1 MSPTVKTTLTKTL
14 ILVFFALT
22 AFFVLPG
29 GVSAEEKAVGAFTVT
44 GGQQNT
50 DYTYADNTLTVNTG
64 AVLTIKNTDST
75 TSTEDKIVVAEN
87 VTANITLDGVKIDV
101 SSDENSCA
109 FAVKSVAKLNLT
121 LAAGSTNSLTSG
133 GICAGLNVPDG
144 ASLTIDSDSA
154 DPGSLTAQCTV
165 THSSPRGAG
174 IGGGEGE
181 NCGKITI
188 NGGSVTAFSCDGSDE
203 KNAFGAG
210 IGGGFDGAGGE
221 VTITGGTVLAHSRN
235 SSDSNGTAFGA
246 GIGGGYNGTNGTVTI
261 TGGTIEAYS
270 NKGTGSAKGAG
281 IGGGDGKAGG
291 EVTIIGGT
299 VSAYSNKGEGI
310 AAGAGIGGGS
320 GGAGATVTIAGG
332 MVWAYSNGDI
342 GAAQGAGI
350 GGGFNGAGGE
360 VTITGG
366 TVSAYSRNSSNS
378 NGTANGAGIGGGAY
392 GAGETVTIAGGSVQA
407 VGGAGA
413 EDIGKGNGGTDSGT
427 LTNGDVN
434 STVSLVTLTVNDGDN
449 NPMAAKA
456 INTLTAGSYTGD
468 ATADATAEK
477 YGIKDMATDA
487 EGKLYLYLPAGD
499 PTEGG
504 LAYATLKDDATNT
517 LYAGSVTGTD
527 GNRSAIL
534 APIDGNIDMSA
545 IGGNL
550 YIWNDG
556 YGIGSSS
563 NLVTKIPYNGNY
575 TLSGTTNNNTVT
587 VMPGYDGGTDGQD
600 GYKTITLNNLNI
612 DVSSNDDGCAFAL
625 SGQSGNTSGASVN
638 LMLAAGS
645 ANSLKS
651 GFNCAGLA
659 VPDGTSLTIDGSG
672 EMTTSSMDK
681 KEGEGTVYSRGAGI
695 GGDYVNANNGDA
707 SSSSGAIT
715 INGGSVIAIGSEGA
729 GIGGGYAV
737 NGGDATSSSGA
748 VIITGGSVTATSS
761 LGAGVG
767 GGCVE
772 STGGNASSSGGAVT
786 ITGGSI
792 TATSSLGAGI
802 GGGYVV
808 TNKGNATSSG
818 GAVTITG
825 GSIDAT
831 GGTGAQKIGYGGVLQ
846 GSESNNQNPGT
857 LTNGNSAD
865 VSLVTLTINGAD
877 SQPMATQAIDT
888 LTAGSYKGAETPDA
902 TQNIYGIHDVTTD
915 AGGKLYLYLPAEAT
929 SQAVSTGAT
938 LRGDTTPTLY
948 AGSVTGT
955 DGNRS
960 ATLAPFDGAINMS
973 ATNGNAYIWND
984 GFMYGTSADENAKI
998 LYSGNYTLSGGT
1010 AETAIKNTVTVM
1022 PGYNGETDGQDG
1034 YKTITLDGLN
1044 IDVSDNINSCAFTL
1058 NKKSGDISDASVNL
1072 MLAADS
1078 VNSLKSGLN
1087 CAGLNVPDGA
1097 SLTVDSDNTNPGSL
1111 TAQSTDRRFV
1121 FSYGAGIGGGYNGN
1135 GGEVTING
1143 GMVTACSNEGT
1154 KTAYGAGIGGGHG
1167 GAGGK
1172 VIINGG
1178 TVTAYSSSGA
1188 TTAYGAGIGGGD
1200 KGGAGGSITIN
1211 GGTVT
1216 AYSGKDT
1223 MKAYGA
1229 GIGGG
1234 YDGNGGEVTINGGR
1248 VTACSGKNATD
1259 AYGAGI
1265 GSGYRKGGETTVAIN
1280 GGTVM
1285 ACSGKNTTDAYG
1297 AGIGGGGEGAGE
1309 TVIITGGSVK
1319 AIGGD
1324 GGENIGHG
1332 RWNSDSGTLK
1342 NGTGDDAKD
1351 IYLTTIQTAGISQA
1365 TDVYPAG
1372 TPASYG
1378 LQDVQTDSAGKLYFY
1393 LPAND
1398 TSTPETYT
1406 TVSLKKGS
1414 ENGALATGDLWVAA
1428 NHGNT
1433 LQIGDEDTGA
1443 DFDASALT
1451 YNKNA
1456 QEPALKRGKT
1466 TLAPSAIYYKD
1477 ASDNWSDKNTNV
1489 NATGYSVIAQ
1499 TPADINSVYGQKI
1512 VKTDYNI
1519 NPVAPEVTWP
1529 TASLTYGQTLSQ
1541 ASLTGGSAKG
1551 VGGADLLPGEFVW
1564 ENPDT
1569 NPAVADSGTTSY
1581 TLNFNPT
1588 DNPNYSSAQKAD
1600 MTVSVNKANGTASVT
1615 MASWEY
1621 GQTPSDPVPVS
1632 ATNGTENVSYQYKES
1647 TADDA
1652 TYTSTKPT
1660 MPGHYTVRATF
1671 GATTNYNTVTAT
1683 ADFTIREGSY
1693 TGLTFEDKTI
1703 PYDGKPH
1710 SLTVAGTLP
1719 QGTTV
1724 TYAPQSVTDAGS
1736 HTITA
1741 TISGEGYTTETLEA
1755 TLTIEAATPAVTI
1768 TPAAGQEIL
1777 IGEPVTLNVAVAGI
1791 SGETVTG
1798 NVTLN
1803 GETQALENG
1812 HAAFSYT
1819 PADHQA
1825 KTLTADYTP
1834 ESKSNYTAASTSIT
1848 LTAGKKTREPITLS
1862 DQTKTYG
1869 DPAYT
1874 LTPTGGSLQ
1883 DGEAYSYTSD
1893 NTSVA
1898 EVDINGQVTINGAGA
1913 AHLTVSLPES
1923 SAYQSAQTVMTLT
1936 VEKAAITSVTFE
1948 DASFK
1953 ADGQPHSIEL
1963 TGELPQGAT
1972 VAYENNTQTTPGI
1985 YKAKAMIDGGQNYQS
2000 LTLEATL
2007 TITEKLVNPYVPEK
2021 PETPDEVSD
2030 SIDKLPTPEDYDA
2043 MTPEEQEE
2051 VKDAVDTVVDSIT
2064 DLPEEEQAQ
2073 IPAED
2078 IEKISD
2084 LYDKIYKITIH
2095 KDTSAAQGLPT
2106 HVDEADIQVYGA
2118 GMAAQA
2124 LGGDV
2129 KITLTQ
2135 DLPPDHATLAFTL
2148 ELYVKRESDTDY
2160 QKVDLK
2166 TPIVIQFALPE
2177 SVKADGLSIEHL
2189 NPDGSVKETLTPEIK
2204 ERTLTFLTTS
2214 FSNFLFVEQKDPTPP
2229 TPTPTPVDPTP
2240 TTTVKPEGNGGETR
2254 AESVLKKETS
2264 LKNPATGQAVTV
2276 GQLGGTA
2283 AVLAALAVLTALA
2296 IGRKSKK
2303 H

>member
-1 MSPTVKTTLTKTL
+1 MNPTLKTTLAKTL
-14 ILVFFALT
+14 IILSLALAAFFAY
-22 AFFVLPG
+22 PSR
-29 GVSAEEKAVGAFTVT
+29 GVVASGATGDFTVT
-44 GGQQNT
+44 GTGS
-50 DYTYADNTLTVNTG
+50 YTYDESAKTLTVNSG
-64 AVLTIKNTDST
+64 ANVTIKNMVSGTPT
-75 TSTEDKIVVAEN
+75 ADKIVVAGD
-87 VTANITLDGVKIDV
+87 ASITLDGVNIDLKRKDCGAMEIQNGANVTLELKSGSVNTLKNENGNYLIYGVGLRVPKGAAVTINGSEDATLNAEGSGLGAGIGGADGETAGSITINGGSINAV
-101 SSDENSCA
+101 SSGDSY
-109 FAVKSVAKLNLT
+109 
-121 LAAGSTNSLTSG
+121 AAGIGGGRDGSNETITING
-133 GICAGLNVPDG
+133 GIVNARSGVNG
-144 ASLTIDSDSA
+144 ESL
-154 DPGSLTAQCTV
+154 
-165 THSSPRGAG
+165 GAG
-174 IGGGEGE
+174 IGGGENG
-181 NCGKITI
+181 
-188 NGGSVTAFSCDGSDE
+188 NGGSITITGGTVTACCSGTWKSL
-203 KNAFGAG
+203 GAG
-210 IGGGFDGAGGE
+210 IGGGGA
-221 VTITGGTVLAHSRN
+221 
-235 SSDSNGTAFGA
+235 D
-246 GIGGGYNGTNGTVTI
+246 NGTNGGKI
-261 TGGTIEAYS
+261 IISGGTVNAYCQS
-270 NKGTGSAKGAG
+270 DSEGISKGAG
-281 IGGGDGKAGG
+281 IGGGGGDELGGNSGEIIITGGSVNARAIAGNDPNEKG
-291 EVTIIGGT
+291 ADIGAGYNNNSSANLTNGSAKVSLTTLT
-299 VSAYSNKGEGI
+299 VNKTSGEGI
-310 AAGAGIGGGS
+310 ADASIDSLKIGG
-320 GGAGATVTIAGG
+320 
-332 MVWAYSNGDI
+332 
-342 GAAQGAGI
+342 
-350 GGGFNGAGGE
+350 
-360 VTITGG
+360 
-366 TVSAYSRNSSNS
+366 
-378 NGTANGAGIGGGAY
+378 
-392 GAGETVTIAGGSVQA
+392 
-407 VGGAGA
+407 
-413 EDIGKGNGGTDSGT
+413 
-427 LTNGDVN
+427 
-434 STVSLVTLTVNDGDN
+434 
-449 NPMAAKA
+449 
-456 INTLTAGSYTGD
+456 YTGVQTTPND
-468 ATADATAEK
+468 AASE

-487 EGKLYLYLPAGD
+487 DGKLYLYLPDDDPSAGSSANVAL
-499 PTEGG
+499 PNGKTKTLYGG
-504 LAYATLKDDATNT
+504 EVTGSESSREATLEAFSI
-517 LYAGSVTGTD
+517 AV
-527 GNRSAIL
+527 
-534 APIDGNIDMSA
+534 DMST

-550 YIWNDG
+550 
-556 YGIGSSS
+556 
-563 NLVTKIPYNGNY
+563 
-575 TLSGTTNNNTVT
+575 
-587 VMPGYDGGTDGQD
+587 
-600 GYKTITLNNLNI
+600 
-612 DVSSNDDGCAFAL
+612 
-625 SGQSGNTSGASVN
+625 
-638 LMLAAGS
+638 
-645 ANSLKS
+645 
-651 GFNCAGLA
+651 
-659 VPDGTSLTIDGSG
+659 
-672 EMTTSSMDK
+672 
-681 KEGEGTVYSRGAGI
+681 
-695 GGDYVNANNGDA
+695 
-707 SSSSGAIT
+707 
-715 INGGSVIAIGSEGA
+715 
-729 GIGGGYAV
+729 
-737 NGGDATSSSGA
+737 
-748 VIITGGSVTATSS
+748 
-761 LGAGVG
+761 
-767 GGCVE
+767 
-772 STGGNASSSGGAVT
+772 
-786 ITGGSI
+786 
-792 TATSSLGAGI
+792 
-802 GGGYVV
+802 
-808 TNKGNATSSG
+808 
-818 GAVTITG
+818 
-825 GSIDAT
+825 
-831 GGTGAQKIGYGGVLQ
+831 
-846 GSESNNQNPGT
+846 
-857 LTNGNSAD
+857 
-865 VSLVTLTINGAD
+865 
-877 SQPMATQAIDT
+877 
-888 LTAGSYKGAETPDA
+888 
-902 TQNIYGIHDVTTD
+902 
-915 AGGKLYLYLPAEAT
+915 
-929 SQAVSTGAT
+929 
-938 LRGDTTPTLY
+938 
-948 AGSVTGT
+948 
-955 DGNRS
+955 
-960 ATLAPFDGAINMS
+960 
-973 ATNGNAYIWND
+973 YIWND
-984 GFMYGTSADENAKI
+984 GFMYGTSADEAAKI
-998 LYSGNYTLSGGT
+998 PYNGNYTLSGGT

-1022 PGYNGETDGQDG
+1022 PGYNGGTVGQSG
-1034 YKTITLDGLN
+1034 KTITLDGLN

-1342 NGTGDDAKD
+1342 NGTGDNAKD
-1351 IYLTTIQTAGISQA
+1351 IYLTTIQTAGISQPA
-1365 TDVYPAG
+1365 AVYEADTPS
-1372 TPASYG
+1372 PASYG
-1378 LQDVQTDSAGKLYFY
+1378 LKDVQTDSAGKLYFY

-1398 TSTPETYT
+1398 TSAPEAYT

-1414 ENGALATGDLWVAA
+1414 ENGALAIGDLWVAA
-1428 NHGNT
+1428 DHNNT
-1433 LQIGDEDTGA
+1433 LQIGNEDTGA
-1443 DFDASALT
+1443 AFDPSPLT
-1451 YNKNA
+1451 YNKTA
-1456 QEPALKRGKT
+1456 QTPALKREET

-1477 ASDNWSDKNTNV
+1477 ASGKWSGDNSNV
-1489 NATGYSVIAQ
+1489 NAATGYSIIAQ
-1499 TPADINSVYGQKI
+1499 TPADINSAYGQKI
-1512 VKTDYNI
+1512 IKTAYDI
-1519 NPVAPEVTWP
+1519 KQATPVVTWP

-1541 ASLTGGSAKG
+1541 ARLTGGSAKG
-1551 VGGADLLPGEFVW
+1551 VDDADLPGSFVW
-1564 ENPDT
+1564 EKTDT
-1569 NPAVADSGTTSY
+1569 NPAVADSGITSY

-1588 DNPNYSSAQKAD
+1588 DSTNYSSAQKTD

-1647 TADDA
+1647 TADNT

-1671 GATTNYNTVTAT
+1671 GETTNYNTVTAT

-1791 SGETVTG
+1791 SGDTVTG

-1803 GETQALENG
+1803 DETQALENG

-1893 NTSVA
+1893 NTGVA
-1898 EVDINGQVTINGAGA
+1898 QVDQNGQVTIAGAGA
-1913 AHLTVSLPES
+1913 AHLTASLPES

-1963 TGELPQGAT
+1963 TGELPQGVT

-2007 TITEKLVNPYVPEK
+2007 TITEKPVNPYVPEK

-2148 ELYVKRESDTDY
+2148 ELYVKRESGTDY

-2229 TPTPTPVDPTP
+2229 TPTPTP

-2276 GQLGGTA
+2276 GQLGSTA

>member
-1 MSPTVKTTLTKTL
+1 MNPTVKTTLTKTL

-29 GVSAEEKAVGAFTVT
+29 GVSAEEKIVGAFTVT

-50 DYTYADNTLTVNTG
+50 DYTYADNTLTVNSG
-64 AVLTIKNTDST
+64 DVTIKNVNQVIPTA
-75 TSTEDKIVVAEN
+75 DKIVVAGD
-87 VTANITLDGVKIDV
+87 ASITLDGVNIDV
-101 SSDENSCA
+101 SDTFGSCA
-109 FAVKSVAKLNLT
+109 FTVQNSAALNLT

-133 GICAGLNVPDG
+133 TYCAGLNVPEK
-144 ASLTIDSDSA
+144 AELTIDSDE
-154 DPGSLTAQCTV
+154 
-165 THSSPRGAG
+165 SSPGTLEANGSYDGAG
-174 IGGGEGE
+174 IGGNSGAVSISGAITINGGVIRAQGNGGAGIGGSPTNDRDKVTESSSGAV
-181 NCGKITI
+181 TI
-188 NGGSVTAFSCDGSDE
+188 NGGSVTATSSY
-203 KNAFGAG
+203 GAG
-210 IGGGFDGAGGE
+210 IGGAHANSWSQMATSSCGY
-221 VTITGGTVLAHSRN
+221 VTINGGTV
-235 SSDSNGTAFGA
+235 TAIGGAFSA
-246 GIGGGYNGTNGTVTI
+246 GIGGGHATTGVADGTATSQGGNVVI
-261 TGGTIEAYS
+261 TGGSVKAM
-270 NKGTGSAKGAG
+270 KGSDARDNIGS
-281 IGGGDGKAGG
+281 GK
-291 EVTIIGGT
+291 VQ
-299 VSAYSNKGEGI
+299 EGS
-310 AAGAGIGGGS
+310 GS
-320 GGAGATVTIAGG
+320 GGT
-332 MVWAYSNGDI
+332 
-342 GAAQGAGI
+342 
-350 GGGFNGAGGE
+350 
-360 VTITGG
+360 
-366 TVSAYSRNSSNS
+366 
-378 NGTANGAGIGGGAY
+378 
-392 GAGETVTIAGGSVQA
+392 ET
-407 VGGAGA
+407 
-413 EDIGKGNGGTDSGT
+413 SGT
-427 LTNGDVN
+427 LKNGSGAD
-434 STVSLVTLTVNDGDN
+434 VSLVTLTLSGD
-449 NPMAAKA
+449 PAANKA
-456 INTLTAGSYTGD
+456 IDTLTVGGYTGD
-468 ATADATAEK
+468 AMADATAKK

-487 EGKLYLYLPAGD
+487 EGKLYLYLPADD

-517 LYAGSVTGTD
+517 LYAGSVTETD

-563 NLVTKIPYNGNY
+563 NSVAKIPYNGNY
-575 TLSGTTNNNTVT
+575 TLRGTTTANTVT

-672 EMTTSSMDK
+672 EMTASSMDK
-681 KEGEGTVYSRGAGI
+681 KVDGNMVYSCGAGI
-695 GGDYVNANNGDA
+695 GGDYVNASSGDV
-707 SSSSGAIT
+707 SSSSGAVT
-715 INGGSVIAIGSEGA
+715 INGGSVIASSSGGA
-729 GIGGGYAV
+729 GIGGGYA
-737 NGGDATSSSGA
+737 
-748 VIITGGSVTATSS
+748 SVTD
-761 LGAGVG
+761 
-767 GGCVE
+767 
-772 STGGNASSSGGAVT
+772 GNASSSGGAVT

-802 GGGYVV
+802 GGGFAN
-808 TNKGNATSSG
+808 TINGNTSSSG

-831 GGTGAQKIGYGGVLQ
+831 GGEKAQKIGYGGVSLW
-846 GSESNNQNPGT
+846 SVSKSQNPGT

-865 VSLVTLTINGAD
+865 VSLLTLTINSAD
-877 SQPMATQAIDT
+877 SQSMAAQAIDT
-888 LTAGSYKGAETPDA
+888 LTVGSYKGAETPDA

-938 LRGDTTPTLY
+938 LGGDAAQTLY
-948 AGSVTGT
+948 AGSVTET

-960 ATLAPFDGAINMS
+960 ATLAPFDGAIDMN
-973 ATNGNAYIWND
+973 TIGGNLYFWDD
-984 GFMYGTSADENAKI
+984 GFMYGTEAVNSAKI
-998 LYSGNYTLSGGT
+998 SYSGSYTLFGGT
-1010 AETAIKNTVTVM
+1010 ADKPATNTVTVM
-1022 PGYNGETDGQDG
+1022 PGYNGKIKDDEG

-1044 IDVSDNINSCAFTL
+1044 IDVSDHQGSCAFKL
-1058 NKKSGDISDASVNL
+1058 RKKNSTTPGAIVNL
-1072 MLAADS
+1072 LVAA
-1078 VNSLKSGLN
+1078 NSDNNLKSGKHQ
-1087 CAGLNVPDGA
+1087 AGIHVPESV
-1097 SLTVDSDNTNPGSL
+1097 SLTIDGSGKL
-1111 TAQSTDRRFV
+1111 TATSGER
-1121 FSYGAGIGGGYNGN
+1121 SAGIGGNY
-1135 GGEVTING
+1135 ESMEEEAI
-1143 GMVTACSNEGT
+1143 
-1154 KTAYGAGIGGGHG
+1154 
-1167 GAGGK
+1167 
-1172 VIINGG
+1172 
-1178 TVTAYSSSGA
+1178 SSSGNV
-1188 TTAYGAGIGGGD
+1188 
-1200 KGGAGGSITIN
+1200 TIN

-1216 AYSGKDT
+1216 ATGREG
-1223 MKAYGA
+1223 GA

-1234 YDGNGGEVTINGGR
+1234 YASSGFNNASSTSGAVTINSGT
-1248 VTACSGKNATD
+1248 VTAT
-1259 AYGAGI
+1259 
-1265 GSGYRKGGETTVAIN
+1265 GSKG
-1280 GGTVM
+1280 
-1285 ACSGKNTTDAYG
+1285 G
-1297 AGIGGGGEGAGE
+1297 AGIGGGYAETMGGITSSRSGMVTINGGTVTANAGSDSAGIGGGYAKVYSGTSSSSSSSSSSIVTITGGMVTANAGSDSAGIGGGHAE
-1309 TVIITGGSVK
+1309 ADKGTANSKGGDITITGGSV
-1319 AIGGD
+1319 AATGGT
-1324 GGENIGHG
+1324 ESQNIGYG
-1332 RWNSDSGTLK
+1332 YADQGNNPGIQTPGTLK
-1342 NGTGDDAKD
+1342 NSTGKD
-1351 IYLTTIQTAGISQA
+1351 IYCVTIIGVAADTPVFS
-1365 TDVYPAG
+1365 TDAPS
-1372 TPASYG
+1372 PASYS
-1378 LQDVQTDSAGKLYFY
+1378 LKDVQTDSVGKLYFY

-1398 TSTPETYT
+1398 TSAPETYT

-1414 ENGALATGDLWVAA
+1414 ENGALATGNLWVAD

-1433 LQIGDEDTGA
+1433 LQIGNEDTEA
-1443 DFDASALT
+1443 AFDANALT
-1451 YNKNA
+1451 YNKIA
-1456 QEPALKRGKT
+1456 LAPALKRGKT

-1477 ASDNWSDKNTNV
+1477 ASGKWSGDNSNV
-1489 NATGYSVIAQ
+1489 NAATGYSVIAQ

-1519 NPVAPEVTWP
+1519 NPAAPVVTWP

-1551 VGGADLLPGEFVW
+1551 VDDADLPGSFVW

-1569 NPAVADSGTTSY
+1569 NPAVADSGITSY
-1581 TLNFNPT
+1581 TLKFNPT
-1588 DNPNYSSAQKAD
+1588 DSTNYSSAQKTD

-1615 MASWEY
+1615 MASWVY

-1647 TADDA
+1647 TADDT

-1671 GATTNYNTVTAT
+1671 GETTNYNTVTAT
-1683 ADFTIREGSY
+1683 ADFTISEGSY
-1693 TGLTFEDKTI
+1693 TGLTFENKTI

-1791 SGETVTG
+1791 SGDTVTG

-1883 DGEAYSYTSD
+1883 DGETYSYTSD

-1898 EVDINGQVTINGAGA
+1898 QVDQNGQVTIAGAGA

-2007 TITEKLVNPYVPEK
+2007 TITEKPVNPYVPEK

-2177 SVKADGLSIEHL
+2177 SVKADGLTIEHL

-2229 TPTPTPVDPTP
+2229 TPTPTP

-2264 LKNPATGQAVTV
+2264 LKSPATGQAVTV

>member
-1 MSPTVKTTLTKTL
+1 MNPTVKITLTKTL

-29 GVSAEEKAVGAFTVT
+29 RVSAAENKVGDFTVT
-44 GGQQNT
+44 GDSSG
-50 DYTYADNTLTVNTG
+50 YTYDIDTRTLTVNNG
-64 AVLTIKNTDST
+64 ADVTIKNTVPET
-75 TSTEDKIVVAEN
+75 PTEDKIVVAGD
-87 VTANITLDGVKIDV
+87 ASITLDGVKIDV
-101 SSDENSCA
+101 SDDYNSCA
-109 FAVKSVAKLNLT
+109 FAVQNNAALNLT
-121 LAAGSTNSLTSG
+121 LSAGSTNSLTSG
-133 GICAGLNVPDG
+133 SGCAGLNVPEN
-144 ASLTIDSDSA
+144 AKLTIESNA
-154 DPGSLTAQCTV
+154 
-165 THSSPRGAG
+165 SSPGTLAANGGYCGAG
-174 IGGGEGE
+174 IGGNSEARSISGAITINGGVISAKGSGGGAGIGGSYTR
-181 NCGKITI
+181 NDNQAPSSSSGAVTI
-188 NGGSVTAFSCDGSDE
+188 NGGSVTARGD
-203 KNAFGAG
+203 A
-210 IGGGFDGAGGE
+210 
-221 VTITGGTVLAHSRN
+221 
-235 SSDSNGTAFGA
+235 GA
-246 GIGGGYNGTNGTVTI
+246 GIGGGYAESFGQETTSSCGAVTINGGTVTAI
-261 TGGTIEAYS
+261 GGECS
-270 NKGTGSAKGAG
+270 AG
-281 IGGGDGKAGG
+281 IGGGYASVLSSPDLPMKTTS
-291 EVTIIGGT
+291 E
-299 VSAYSNKGEGI
+299 
-310 AAGAGIGGGS
+310 
-320 GGAGATVTIAGG
+320 GGAV
-332 MVWAYSNGDI
+332 V
-342 GAAQGAGI
+342 
-350 GGGFNGAGGE
+350 
-360 VTITGG
+360 ITGG
-366 TVSAYSRNSSNS
+366 SVKATKGVNGRDNIGSGRAREGSSS
-378 NGTANGAGIGGGAY
+378 EKGT
-392 GAGETVTIAGGSVQA
+392 ETP
-407 VGGAGA
+407 
-413 EDIGKGNGGTDSGT
+413 GT
-427 LTNGDVN
+427 LKNGSGAD
-434 STVSLVTLTVNDGDN
+434 VSLVTLTLSGD
-449 NPMAAKA
+449 PAANKT
-456 INTLTAGSYTGD
+456 IDTLTVGGYTGD
-468 ATADATAEK
+468 AMADATAKK

-948 AGSVTGT
+948 AGSVTET

-960 ATLAPFDGAINMS
+960 ATIAPFDGAIDMS
-973 ATNGNAYIWND
+973 TTTGNAYIWDD

-1058 NKKSGDISDASVNL
+1058 NKKSGDISDASVNF

-1365 TDVYPAG
+1365 TDVYPAD

-1378 LQDVQTDSAGKLYFY
+1378 LKDVQTDSAGKLYFY

-1414 ENGALATGDLWVAA
+1414 ENGALATGNLWVAD

-1433 LQIGDEDTGA
+1433 LQIGNEDTEA
-1443 DFDASALT
+1443 AFDANALT
-1451 YNKNA
+1451 YNKIA
-1456 QEPALKRGKT
+1456 LAPALKRGKT

-1477 ASDNWSDKNTNV
+1477 ASGKWSGDNSNV
-1489 NATGYSVIAQ
+1489 NAATGYSVIAQ

-1519 NPVAPEVTWP
+1519 NPAAPVVTWP

-1551 VGGADLLPGEFVW
+1551 VDGADLPGEFVW

-1569 NPAVADSGTTSY
+1569 NPAVADSGITSY

-1588 DNPNYSSAQKAD
+1588 DSTNYSSAQKTD

-1647 TADDA
+1647 TADDT

-1724 TYAPQSVTDAGS
+1724 TYAPQSVTDGGS

-1741 TISGEGYTTETLEA
+1741 TISGAGYIEKSMTA

-1791 SGETVTG
+1791 SGDTVTG

-1803 GETQALENG
+1803 GETQTLENG

-1898 EVDINGQVTINGAGA
+1898 QVDQNGQVTIAGAGA

-1963 TGELPQGAT
+1963 TGELPQGVT

-2007 TITEKLVNPYVPEK
+2007 TITEKPVNPYVPEK

-2095 KDTSAAQGLPT
+2095 KDTSAAQELPT

-2177 SVKADGLSIEHL
+2177 SVKADGLTIEHL

-2229 TPTPTPVDPTP
+2229 TPTPTP

-2254 AESVLKKETS
+2254 AESVLKKETG

-2276 GQLGGTA
+2276 GQLGSTA

>member
-1 MSPTVKTTLTKTL
+1 MNPTVKTTLTKTL

-44 GGQQNT
+44 GDSSG
-50 DYTYADNTLTVNTG
+50 YAYDIDTRTLTVNNG
-64 AVLTIKNTDST
+64 ADVTIKNTVPET
-75 TSTEDKIVVAEN
+75 PTEDKIVVAGD
-87 VTANITLDGVKIDV
+87 ASITLDGVNIKVNKQNAIDLQSGTANIILKGDNTLV
-101 SSDENSCA
+101 TTEENGGYSKAALRVAEQAALVLDEGDT
-109 FAVKSVAKLNLT
+109 K
-121 LAAGSTNSLTSG
+121 
-133 GICAGLNVPDG
+133 
-144 ASLTIDSDSA
+144 
-154 DPGSLTAQCTV
+154 GSLDVKVDSSGWSGAAIGSDCGDGGNRVTIKTAGAITINGGTIVATTV
-165 THSSPRGAG
+165 GKQKGAA
-174 IGGGEGE
+174 IGGGVYG
-181 NCGKITI
+181 NASKITI
-188 NGGSVTAFSCDGSDE
+188 NGGHVKATVLGNSGESQHA
-203 KNAFGAG
+203 GAG
-210 IGGGFDGAGGE
+210 IGSGALGNNAGDI
-221 VTITGGTVLAHSRN
+221 TITGGL
-235 SSDSNGTAFGA
+235 
-246 GIGGGYNGTNGTVTI
+246 
-261 TGGTIEAYS
+261 
-270 NKGTGSAKGAG
+270 
-281 IGGGDGKAGG
+281 
-291 EVTIIGGT
+291 
-299 VSAYSNKGEGI
+299 VSAEGGKSYHPSTGNS
-310 AAGAGIGGGS
+310 AGAGIGGGS
-320 GGAGATVTIAGG
+320 GCAGG
-332 MVWAYSNGDI
+332 NV
-342 GAAQGAGI
+342 
-350 GGGFNGAGGE
+350 
-360 VTITGG
+360 VITGG
-366 TVSAYSRNSSNS
+366 TVH
-378 NGTANGAGIGGGAY
+378 
-392 GAGETVTIAGGSVQA
+392 A
-407 VGGAGA
+407 VKGRDGA
-413 EDIGKGNGGTDSGT
+413 EDIGKGTGNGNSGS
-427 LTNGDVN
+427 LTNGIEK
-434 STVSLVTLTVNDGDN
+434 VSLVTLTLSGDSVKN
-449 NPMAAKA
+449 QA
-456 INTLTAGSYTGD
+456 IDTLEIGGYTG
-468 ATADATAEK
+468 ADTSSAENK
-477 YGIKDMATDA
+477 QYGIAEMTTDD
-487 EGKLYLYLPAGD
+487 EGKLYLYLPDDDPAAGSSANVALPND
-499 PTEGG
+499 KT
-504 LAYATLKDDATNT
+504 KT
-517 LYAGSVTGTD
+517 LYRGEIAESGSSRKADLEAFSIAV
-527 GNRSAIL
+527 
-534 APIDGNIDMSA
+534 DMST

-550 YIWNDG
+550 
-556 YGIGSSS
+556 
-563 NLVTKIPYNGNY
+563 
-575 TLSGTTNNNTVT
+575 
-587 VMPGYDGGTDGQD
+587 
-600 GYKTITLNNLNI
+600 
-612 DVSSNDDGCAFAL
+612 
-625 SGQSGNTSGASVN
+625 
-638 LMLAAGS
+638 
-645 ANSLKS
+645 
-651 GFNCAGLA
+651 
-659 VPDGTSLTIDGSG
+659 
-672 EMTTSSMDK
+672 
-681 KEGEGTVYSRGAGI
+681 
-695 GGDYVNANNGDA
+695 
-707 SSSSGAIT
+707 
-715 INGGSVIAIGSEGA
+715 
-729 GIGGGYAV
+729 
-737 NGGDATSSSGA
+737 
-748 VIITGGSVTATSS
+748 
-761 LGAGVG
+761 
-767 GGCVE
+767 
-772 STGGNASSSGGAVT
+772 
-786 ITGGSI
+786 
-792 TATSSLGAGI
+792 
-802 GGGYVV
+802 
-808 TNKGNATSSG
+808 
-818 GAVTITG
+818 
-825 GSIDAT
+825 
-831 GGTGAQKIGYGGVLQ
+831 
-846 GSESNNQNPGT
+846 
-857 LTNGNSAD
+857 
-865 VSLVTLTINGAD
+865 
-877 SQPMATQAIDT
+877 
-888 LTAGSYKGAETPDA
+888 
-902 TQNIYGIHDVTTD
+902 
-915 AGGKLYLYLPAEAT
+915 
-929 SQAVSTGAT
+929 
-938 LRGDTTPTLY
+938 
-948 AGSVTGT
+948 
-955 DGNRS
+955 
-960 ATLAPFDGAINMS
+960 
-973 ATNGNAYIWND
+973 YIWND
-984 GFMYGTSADENAKI
+984 GFMYGTSADEAAKI
-998 LYSGNYTLSGGT
+998 PYNGNYTLTGT
-1010 AETAIKNTVTVM
+1010 TTANGVAVM
-1022 PGYNGETDGQDG
+1022 PGYDGKTDGQDG

-1044 IDVSDNINSCAFTL
+1044 IDVSDHQGSCAFNL
-1058 NKKSGDISDASVNL
+1058 RKKNSTTPGAIVNL
-1072 MLAADS
+1072 LVAA
-1078 VNSLKSGLN
+1078 NSDNNLKSGKHQ
-1087 CAGLNVPDGA
+1087 AGIHVPESV
-1097 SLTVDSDNTNPGSL
+1097 SLTIDGSGKL
-1111 TAQSTDRRFV
+1111 TATSGEGSAGIGGDYESIEVDATSSSGNV
-1121 FSYGAGIGGGYNGN
+1121 TINGGSVTATGSEGGAGIGGGYAFSGFSDAISTNGA
-1135 GGEVTING
+1135 V
-1143 GMVTACSNEGT
+1143 
-1154 KTAYGAGIGGGHG
+1154 
-1167 GAGGK
+1167 
-1172 VIINGG
+1172 
-1178 TVTAYSSSGA
+1178 
-1188 TTAYGAGIGGGD
+1188 
-1200 KGGAGGSITIN
+1200 TIN

-1216 AYSGKDT
+1216 AMGSEG
-1223 MKAYGA
+1223 GA

-1234 YDGNGGEVTINGGR
+1234 HADADVGTASSSSGMVTI
-1248 VTACSGKNATD
+1248 T
-1259 AYGAGI
+1259 
-1265 GSGYRKGGETTVAIN
+1265 
-1280 GGTVM
+1280 GGTVT
-1285 ACSGKNTTDAYG
+1285 ANAGFDS
-1297 AGIGGGGEGAGE
+1297 AGIGGGSAASTYITGNTSSSGGD
-1309 TVIITGGSVK
+1309 VIITGGSVK
-1319 AIGGD
+1319 ATGG
-1324 GGENIGHG
+1324 GNNASNIGAG
-1332 RWNSDSGTLK
+1332 NAANKTPGTLK

-1378 LQDVQTDSAGKLYFY
+1378 LKDVQTDSAGKLYFY

-1398 TSTPETYT
+1398 TSAPEAYT

-1414 ENGALATGDLWVAA
+1414 QNGALATGDLWVAD

-1433 LQIGDEDTGA
+1433 LQIGNEDTEA
-1443 DFDASALT
+1443 AFDANALT
-1451 YNKNA
+1451 YNKTA
-1456 QEPALKRGKT
+1456 QTPALKRGET
-1466 TLAPSAIYYKD
+1466 TLAPSARYYKD

-1519 NPVAPEVTWP
+1519 NPAAPVVTWP

-1569 NPAVADSGTTSY
+1569 NPAVADSGITSY
-1581 TLNFNPT
+1581 TLKFNPT
-1588 DNPNYSSAQKAD
+1588 DSTNYSSAQKAD

-1647 TADDA
+1647 TADDT

-1693 TGLTFEDKTI
+1693 TGLTFENKTI

-1741 TISGEGYTTETLEA
+1741 TISGAGYIEKSMTA

-1777 IGEPVTLNVAVAGI
+1777 IGEPVTLKVAVAGI

-1798 NVTLN
+1798 KVTLN

-1893 NTSVA
+1893 NTGVA
-1898 EVDINGQVTINGAGA
+1898 EVDINGQVTIAGAGA

-2007 TITEKLVNPYVPEK
+2007 TITEKPVNPYMPEK

-2148 ELYVKRESDTDY
+2148 ELYVKRESGTDY

-2177 SVKADGLSIEHL
+2177 SVKADGLTIEHL

-2229 TPTPTPVDPTP
+2229 TPTPTP

>member
-1 MSPTVKTTLTKTL
+1 MACSNSGTGD
-14 ILVFFALT
+14 AL
-22 AFFVLPG
+22 
-29 GVSAEEKAVGAFTVT
+29 
-44 GGQQNT
+44 
-50 DYTYADNTLTVNTG
+50 
-64 AVLTIKNTDST
+64 
-75 TSTEDKIVVAEN
+75 
-87 VTANITLDGVKIDV
+87 
-101 SSDENSCA
+101 
-109 FAVKSVAKLNLT
+109 
-121 LAAGSTNSLTSG
+121 
-133 GICAGLNVPDG
+133 
-144 ASLTIDSDSA
+144 
-154 DPGSLTAQCTV
+154 
-165 THSSPRGAG
+165 
-174 IGGGEGE
+174 
-181 NCGKITI
+181 
-188 NGGSVTAFSCDGSDE
+188 
-203 KNAFGAG
+203 GAG
-210 IGGGFDGAGGE
+210 IGGGFEGAGG
-221 VTITGGTVLAHSRN
+221 
-235 SSDSNGTAFGA
+235 
-246 GIGGGYNGTNGTVTI
+246 
-261 TGGTIEAYS
+261 
-270 NKGTGSAKGAG
+270 
-281 IGGGDGKAGG
+281 
-291 EVTIIGGT
+291 
-299 VSAYSNKGEGI
+299 
-310 AAGAGIGGGS
+310 
-320 GGAGATVTIAGG
+320 
-332 MVWAYSNGDI
+332 
-342 GAAQGAGI
+342 
-350 GGGFNGAGGE
+350 
-360 VTITGG
+360 
-366 TVSAYSRNSSNS
+366 
-378 NGTANGAGIGGGAY
+378 
-392 GAGETVTIAGGSVQA
+392 
-407 VGGAGA
+407 
-413 EDIGKGNGGTDSGT
+413 
-427 LTNGDVN
+427 
-434 STVSLVTLTVNDGDN
+434 
-449 NPMAAKA
+449 
-456 INTLTAGSYTGD
+456 
-468 ATADATAEK
+468 
-477 YGIKDMATDA
+477 
-487 EGKLYLYLPAGD
+487 
-499 PTEGG
+499 
-504 LAYATLKDDATNT
+504 
-517 LYAGSVTGTD
+517 
-527 GNRSAIL
+527 
-534 APIDGNIDMSA
+534 
-545 IGGNL
+545 
-550 YIWNDG
+550 
-556 YGIGSSS
+556 
-563 NLVTKIPYNGNY
+563 
-575 TLSGTTNNNTVT
+575 
-587 VMPGYDGGTDGQD
+587 
-600 GYKTITLNNLNI
+600 
-612 DVSSNDDGCAFAL
+612 
-625 SGQSGNTSGASVN
+625 
-638 LMLAAGS
+638 
-645 ANSLKS
+645 
-651 GFNCAGLA
+651 
-659 VPDGTSLTIDGSG
+659 
-672 EMTTSSMDK
+672 
-681 KEGEGTVYSRGAGI
+681 
-695 GGDYVNANNGDA
+695 
-707 SSSSGAIT
+707 
-715 INGGSVIAIGSEGA
+715 
-729 GIGGGYAV
+729 
-737 NGGDATSSSGA
+737 
-748 VIITGGSVTATSS
+748 TAT
-761 LGAGVG
+761 
-767 GGCVE
+767 
-772 STGGNASSSGGAVT
+772 
-786 ITGGSI
+786 
-792 TATSSLGAGI
+792 
-802 GGGYVV
+802 
-808 TNKGNATSSG
+808 
-818 GAVTITG
+818 
-825 GSIDAT
+825 
-831 GGTGAQKIGYGGVLQ
+831 
-846 GSESNNQNPGT
+846 
-857 LTNGNSAD
+857 
-865 VSLVTLTINGAD
+865 
-877 SQPMATQAIDT
+877 
-888 LTAGSYKGAETPDA
+888 
-902 TQNIYGIHDVTTD
+902 
-915 AGGKLYLYLPAEAT
+915 
-929 SQAVSTGAT
+929 
-938 LRGDTTPTLY
+938 
-948 AGSVTGT
+948 
-955 DGNRS
+955 
-960 ATLAPFDGAINMS
+960 
-973 ATNGNAYIWND
+973 
-984 GFMYGTSADENAKI
+984 
-998 LYSGNYTLSGGT
+998 
-1010 AETAIKNTVTVM
+1010 
-1022 PGYNGETDGQDG
+1022 
-1034 YKTITLDGLN
+1034 
-1044 IDVSDNINSCAFTL
+1044 
-1058 NKKSGDISDASVNL
+1058 
-1072 MLAADS
+1072 
-1078 VNSLKSGLN
+1078 
-1087 CAGLNVPDGA
+1087 
-1097 SLTVDSDNTNPGSL
+1097 
-1111 TAQSTDRRFV
+1111 
-1121 FSYGAGIGGGYNGN
+1121 
-1135 GGEVTING
+1135 
-1143 GMVTACSNEGT
+1143 
-1154 KTAYGAGIGGGHG
+1154 
-1167 GAGGK
+1167 
-1172 VIINGG
+1172 
-1178 TVTAYSSSGA
+1178 
-1188 TTAYGAGIGGGD
+1188 
-1200 KGGAGGSITIN
+1200 
-1211 GGTVT
+1211 
-1216 AYSGKDT
+1216 
-1223 MKAYGA
+1223 
-1229 GIGGG
+1229 
-1234 YDGNGGEVTINGGR
+1234 
-1248 VTACSGKNATD
+1248 
-1259 AYGAGI
+1259 
-1265 GSGYRKGGETTVAIN
+1265 
-1280 GGTVM
+1280 
-1285 ACSGKNTTDAYG
+1285 
-1297 AGIGGGGEGAGE
+1297 
-1309 TVIITGGSVK
+1309 ITGGSVK

-1324 GGENIGHG
+1324 SSDDIGKG
-1332 RWNSDSGTLK
+1332 FGSTESGTLK

-1351 IYLTTIQTAGISQA
+1351 IYLTTIQAAGISQA

-1398 TSTPETYT
+1398 TSAPETYT

-1414 ENGALATGDLWVAA
+1414 QNGALATGDLWVAD

-1433 LQIGDEDTGA
+1433 LQIGNEDTEA
-1443 DFDASALT
+1443 AFDASTLT
-1451 YNKNA
+1451 YNKTA
-1456 QEPALKRGKT
+1456 LAPALKRGKT

-1477 ASDNWSDKNTNV
+1477 ASGKWSGDNSNV
-1489 NATGYSVIAQ
+1489 NAATGYRVIAQ

-1519 NPVAPEVTWP
+1519 NPVAPVVTWP

-1588 DNPNYSSAQKAD
+1588 DSTNYSSAQKAD

-1647 TADDA
+1647 TADNT

-1693 TGLTFEDKTI
+1693 TGLIFEDKTI

-1791 SGETVTG
+1791 SGDTVTG

-1848 LTAGKKTREPITLS
+1848 LTAGKKNREPITLS

-1963 TGELPQGAT
+1963 TGELPQGVT

-2007 TITEKLVNPYVPEK
+2007 TITEKPVNPYVPEK

-2148 ELYVKRESDTDY
+2148 ELYVKRESGTDY

>member
-1 MSPTVKTTLTKTL
+1 MNPTLKTTLAKTL
-14 ILVFFALT
+14 IILSLALAAFFAY
-22 AFFVLPG
+22 PSR
-29 GVSAEEKAVGAFTVT
+29 GVVASGATGDFTVT
-44 GGQQNT
+44 GTGS
-50 DYTYADNTLTVNTG
+50 YTYDESAKTLTVNSG
-64 AVLTIKNTDST
+64 ANVTIKNMVPGTPT
-75 TSTEDKIVVAEN
+75 ADKIVVAGDAN
-87 VTANITLDGVKIDV
+87 IILDGVNIKVNKQNAIDLQSGTANIILKGDNTLVTTE
-101 SSDENSCA
+101 ENGGYSKA
-109 FAVKSVAKLNLT
+109 ALRVAEQAALVLNEGDT
-121 LAAGSTNSLTSG
+121 K
-133 GICAGLNVPDG
+133 
-144 ASLTIDSDSA
+144 
-154 DPGSLTAQCTV
+154 GSLDVKVDSSGWSGAAIGSDCGDGGNSVTIKTAGAITINGGTIVATTV
-165 THSSPRGAG
+165 GKQKGAA
-174 IGGGEGE
+174 IGGGVYG
-181 NCGKITI
+181 NASKITI
-188 NGGSVTAFSCDGSDE
+188 NGGHVKATVLGNSGESQHA
-203 KNAFGAG
+203 GAG
-210 IGGGFDGAGGE
+210 IGSGALGNNAGDI
-221 VTITGGTVLAHSRN
+221 TITGGL
-235 SSDSNGTAFGA
+235 
-246 GIGGGYNGTNGTVTI
+246 
-261 TGGTIEAYS
+261 
-270 NKGTGSAKGAG
+270 
-281 IGGGDGKAGG
+281 
-291 EVTIIGGT
+291 
-299 VSAYSNKGEGI
+299 VSAEGGKSYHPSTGNS
-310 AAGAGIGGGS
+310 AGAGIGGGS
-320 GGAGATVTIAGG
+320 GCAGG
-332 MVWAYSNGDI
+332 KV
-342 GAAQGAGI
+342 
-350 GGGFNGAGGE
+350 
-360 VTITGG
+360 VITGG
-366 TVSAYSRNSSNS
+366 TVH
-378 NGTANGAGIGGGAY
+378 
-392 GAGETVTIAGGSVQA
+392 A
-407 VGGAGA
+407 VKGREGA
-413 EDIGKGNGGTDSGT
+413 EDIGKGTGNGNSGS
-427 LTNGDVN
+427 LTNGIEK
-434 STVSLVTLTVNDGDN
+434 VSLVTLTLSGDS
-449 NPMAAKA
+449 AKNQA
-456 INTLTAGSYTGD
+456 IDTLEIGGYTG
-468 ATADATAEK
+468 ADTLSAENKK
-477 YGIKDMATDA
+477 YGIKDMTTDA
-487 EGKLYLYLPAGD
+487 DGKLYLYLPDDDPSAGSSANVAL
-499 PTEGG
+499 PNGKTKTLYGG
-504 LAYATLKDDATNT
+504 EVTGSESSREATLEAFSI
-517 LYAGSVTGTD
+517 AV
-527 GNRSAIL
+527 
-534 APIDGNIDMSA
+534 DMST

-550 YIWNDG
+550 YIWDDG
-556 YGIGSSS
+556 YGIGNS
-563 NLVTKIPYNGNY
+563 NPAAKIP
-575 TLSGTTNNNTVT
+575 
-587 VMPGYDGGTDGQD
+587 
-600 GYKTITLNNLNI
+600 
-612 DVSSNDDGCAFAL
+612 
-625 SGQSGNTSGASVN
+625 
-638 LMLAAGS
+638 
-645 ANSLKS
+645 
-651 GFNCAGLA
+651 
-659 VPDGTSLTIDGSG
+659 
-672 EMTTSSMDK
+672 
-681 KEGEGTVYSRGAGI
+681 
-695 GGDYVNANNGDA
+695 
-707 SSSSGAIT
+707 
-715 INGGSVIAIGSEGA
+715 
-729 GIGGGYAV
+729 
-737 NGGDATSSSGA
+737 
-748 VIITGGSVTATSS
+748 
-761 LGAGVG
+761 
-767 GGCVE
+767 
-772 STGGNASSSGGAVT
+772 
-786 ITGGSI
+786 
-792 TATSSLGAGI
+792 
-802 GGGYVV
+802 
-808 TNKGNATSSG
+808 
-818 GAVTITG
+818 
-825 GSIDAT
+825 
-831 GGTGAQKIGYGGVLQ
+831 
-846 GSESNNQNPGT
+846 
-857 LTNGNSAD
+857 
-865 VSLVTLTINGAD
+865 
-877 SQPMATQAIDT
+877 
-888 LTAGSYKGAETPDA
+888 
-902 TQNIYGIHDVTTD
+902 
-915 AGGKLYLYLPAEAT
+915 
-929 SQAVSTGAT
+929 
-938 LRGDTTPTLY
+938 
-948 AGSVTGT
+948 
-955 DGNRS
+955 
-960 ATLAPFDGAINMS
+960 
-973 ATNGNAYIWND
+973 
-984 GFMYGTSADENAKI
+984 
-998 LYSGNYTLSGGT
+998 YSGNYTLSGGT

-1022 PGYNGETDGQDG
+1022 PGYNGGTVGQSG
-1034 YKTITLDGLN
+1034 KTITLNGLN
-1044 IDVSDNINSCAFTL
+1044 IDVSDNENSCAFTL
-1058 NKKSGDISDASVNL
+1058 KGKDSGTPGASVNL
-1072 MLAADS
+1072 MLAANRT
-1078 VNSLKSGLN
+1078 NSLKSGAN
-1087 CAGLNVPDGA
+1087 RAGMNVPENA
-1097 SLTVDSDNTNPGSL
+1097 TLTIDSDNTNPGSL
-1111 TAQSTDRRFV
+1111 TAQSTETNYSSNGTGIGGGNEETCGTITINGGTVMAYSNEDTGLAL
-1121 FSYGAGIGGGYNGN
+1121 GAGIGGGRKGA
-1135 GGEVTING
+1135 GGTVTING
-1143 GMVTACSNEGT
+1143 GTVMAYSNKNTGS
-1154 KTAYGAGIGGGHG
+1154 ASGAGIGGGVE
-1167 GAGGK
+1167 GAGG
-1172 VIINGG
+1172 
-1178 TVTAYSSSGA
+1178 TVA
-1188 TTAYGAGIGGGD
+1188 
-1200 KGGAGGSITIN
+1200 IN

-1216 AYSGKDT
+1216 AYSGKGT
-1223 MKAYGA
+1223 GTA
-1229 GIGGG
+1229 G
-1234 YDGNGGEVTINGGR
+1234 DFDPN
-1248 VTACSGKNATD
+1248 
-1259 AYGAGI
+1259 
-1265 GSGYRKGGETTVAIN
+1265 
-1280 GGTVM
+1280 
-1285 ACSGKNTTDAYG
+1285 G
-1297 AGIGGGGEGAGE
+1297 AGIGGGGSKGAGGTVTISGGMVMACSNSGTGDALGAGIGGGFEGAGG
-1309 TVIITGGSVK
+1309 TATITGGSVK

-1324 GGENIGHG
+1324 SSDDIGKG
-1332 RWNSDSGTLK
+1332 FGSTESGTLK

-1351 IYLTTIQTAGISQA
+1351 IYLTTIQAAGVNQPTA
-1365 TDVYPAG
+1365 VYPAD

-1378 LQDVQTDSAGKLYFY
+1378 LKDVQTDSEGKLYFY

-1398 TSTPETYT
+1398 PSAPEAYT

-1414 ENGALATGDLWVAA
+1414 SDGALATGDLWVAA

-1451 YNKNA
+1451 YNKTA
-1456 QEPALKRGKT
+1456 QAPALKRGET
-1466 TLAPSAIYYKD
+1466 TLAPSARYYKD

-1647 TADDA
+1647 TADNT

-1671 GATTNYNTVTAT
+1671 GATTNYNTV
-1683 ADFTIREGSY
+1683 
-1693 TGLTFEDKTI
+1693 
-1703 PYDGKPH
+1703 
-1710 SLTVAGTLP
+1710 
-1719 QGTTV
+1719 
-1724 TYAPQSVTDAGS
+1724 
-1736 HTITA
+1736 TA

-1791 SGETVTG
+1791 SGDTVTG

-2007 TITEKLVNPYVPEK
+2007 TITEKPVNPYVPEK

-2177 SVKADGLSIEHL
+2177 SVKADGLTIEHL

-2276 GQLGGTA
+2276 GQLGSTA